1 MKKQMIWGL
10 AILMLLIG
18 IAGVFLLIPQ
28 DTDTESK
35 LVLGE
40 ATKKLLEDGPKQ
52 QVSAQEAGKPP
63 PPGAS
68 PNGHWH
74 DGVWHEEPHAA
85 PADTTTAPQTL
96 SKLSEA
102 EIKARVKALREQQL
116 AEYRD
121 KWGEDP
127 SPDGSY
133 QHFRDNHGNV
143 HRHYRNTVVVSHY
156 DLKTGFA
163 PMPVQLQ
170 QYKQLRAALKD
181 KLSDLKN
188 GELYSGD
195 TLAEI
200 QRIRSEIQ
208 TLVDSSQGEVPDP
221 TGFGYYGDPIPI
233 ENQIKLDNKAVLE
246 LYQRLGVEHLYELY
260 KEKHSY

>member
-18 IAGVFLLIPQ
+18 IAGVFLLMPQ

-40 ATKKLLEDGPKQ
+40 ATKKPLEDGPKQ

-143 HRHYRNTVVVSHY
+143 HRHYRGTIAVSRY
-156 DLKTGFA
+156 DLKVDFA
-163 PMPVQLQ
+163 PTPAELKR
-170 QYKQLRAALKD
+170 YKQLRAAMKD
-181 KLSDLKN
+181 AASKENIS
-188 GELYSGD
+188 EM
-195 TLAEI
+195 
-200 QRIRSEIQ
+200 QRLDDEIRS
-208 TLVDSSQGEVPDP
+208 LVNAAQGEIPDP
-221 TGFGYYGDPIPI
+221 VGFRYYGDPISG
-233 ENQIKLDNKAVLE
+233 EQERNLHNEALQSF
-246 LYQRLGVEHLYELY
+246 YQHMGVEHLYELY
-260 KEKHSY
+260 GERSY